1 MGALFDPSSLFQ
13 LLLPMVVSWFLVMSR
28 VAGLFMSSPLFSA
41 TQIPAQVKALTI
53 MMIALVLVV
62 PVGIR
67 PDLADLGLLQYVG
80 LISYEVAIGLIIG
93 LMLTLVFSGIEMAG
107 RLFGI
112 QMGFA
117 VANVVDPTSSEQ
129 IGVLSQ
135 LIRFVFLFVF
145 FAMDGH
151 LLLLQAMITSF
162 KILPLGGGEL
172 DLIAISD
179 NIIQLGSQ
187 LFVVAMRIALPISC
201 TVLLINTGLA
211 TLARTNPQMNI
222 FMIGFML
229 NIGAGLLILS
239 VTMPTLIPY
248 FKHLIHDT
256 FELIGLVLREL

>member
-1 MGALFDPSSLFQ
+1 MGALFDPSSLFE
-13 LLLPMVVSWFLVMSR
+13 LLLPMVVSWFLVMTR
-28 VAGLFMSSPLFSA
+28 VVGLFASSPLFSA

-53 MMIALVLVV
+53 MMIATLLVI
-62 PVGIR
+62 PVGVR
-67 PDLADLGLLQYVG
+67 PELADLHFLQYVG
-80 LISYEVAIGLIIG
+80 LIAYEVAIGLVIG

-117 VANVVDPTSSEQ
+117 VANVVDPTTSQQ

-135 LIRFVFLFVF
+135 LIRFIFLFVF
-145 FAMDGH
+145 FSMDGH
-151 LLLLQAMITSF
+151 LMLLQSMILSF

-172 DLIAISD
+172 DFIAISD
-179 NIIQLGSQ
+179 NIVQLGSQ
-187 LFVVAMRIALPISC
+187 ILMVAMRIALPISC

-211 TLARTNPQMNI
+211 ALARPNPQMNI

-239 VTMPTLIPY
+239 ITVPTLIPF
-248 FKHLIHDT
+248 FKKLILDS
-256 FELIGLVLREL
+256 FELIGLILREL